1 MMTQVKTEAEIERM
15 RESGRM
21 LAHIL
26 RYLEPSVRPGIST
39 RELDRLAAAELE
51 AIGGQPAFYNY
62 QGFPAVICVAVNDEV
77 VHGIPGHRQLAE
89 GDIIGLD
96 FGVSYQGMITDG
108 AVTLP
113 VGEVD
118 EDTRRLL
125 KGTRAALESGI
136 AAVRDGARV
145 GDISHAVEARLLLD
159 KLGVIEELSGH
170 GVGHKLHEDPAI
182 LNYGR
187 SGTGMRLKAGMTI
200 AIEPMATLGGKDI
213 YVADDHWTICTEDGS
228 RAAQFEHTVLVTEL
242 GAEILTK

>member
-1 MMTQVKTEAEIERM
+1 MMTQVKNEAEIERM
-15 RESGRM
+15 RTSGKM

-26 RYLEPSVRPGIST
+26 RYLEPALKPGVTT

-51 AIGGQPAFYNY
+51 AIGGQPAFYNHD
-62 QGFPAVICVAVNDEV
+62 GFPGVLCVAVNNEV

-96 FGVSYQGMITDG
+96 FGVRFEGMITDA

-118 EDTRRLL
+118 EETRRLL
-125 KGTRAALESGI
+125 RVTREALDRGI
-136 AAVRDGARV
+136 GAVRDGARV
-145 GDISHAVEARLLLD
+145 GDISHAVETRLLQD

-170 GVGHKLHEDPAI
+170 GVGHDLHEDPMI

-187 SGTGMRLKAGMTI
+187 AGTGMRLKAGMTI

-213 YVADDHWTICTEDGS
+213 YLADDHWTILTTDGS
-228 RAAQFEHTVLVTEL
+228 RAAQFEHTVLVTES